1 MNRRSIILLLMG
13 VIASLAG
20 MLGAMRIRARRCA
33 SLGGTWDD
41 VERACRVAAGA
52 PGETAGQITSAYLL
66 GFVLAAVVAFML
78 WRMFLFVTGR
88 GPDRS
93 AG

>member
-1 MNRRSIILLLMG
+1 MNRRSLILLLIG

-20 MLGAMRIRARRCA
+20 MLAATRIRTGRCA
-33 SLGGTWDD
+33 ALGGRWSD
-41 VERACRVAAGA
+41 VERACQVAAGA
-52 PGETAGQITSAYLL
+52 PGESAGQITSAYLL
-66 GFVLAAVVAFML
+66 GLVIAVVVGFML

-93 AG
+93 TG